1 MQLLSFMSKVFKLIC
16 GLYTKNPLDWTKG
29 SKTWQFKQKFI
40 IQHFL
45 QIHVAQ
51 KNHMEMEEDSQ
62 HFMSMIHQKDMG
74 MNPDDILNMNL
85 QSILILLKLD
95 TRAERN

>member
-1 MQLLSFMSKVFKLIC
+1 
-16 GLYTKNPLDWTKG
+16 
-29 SKTWQFKQKFI
+29 
-40 IQHFL
+40 
-45 QIHVAQ
+45 
-51 KNHMEMEEDSQ
+51 MEMEEDSQ

-95 TRAERN
+95 TRALSIIGHQAFHAFGISNCPWLLVDTMLMSKG